1 MARRGRI
8 FLLLVLLAIVLVV
21 LVLLGFLPQ
30 DILRR
35 YVEKRL
41 QTGLGAGSSIGRMHT
56 VPGRLSTDVEDL
68 VIQGPTYRLIVPKAQ
83 VILEPGFLFGKA
95 LSFVSVVLDAPR
107 LEITP
112 ATTSDSSAVKQA
124 FIIRQ
129 LTVTNATVIYHLG
142 PNNQLTLSG
151 VSMRGAV
158 GEGALEVAATGGSW
172 QRETTVALGPVS
184 GRLRVSSRLDI
195 GIDTLQGDVLHSHVQ
210 VSGPL
215 GRIGALDPDLRLQA
229 RIDLRDLKAFGL
241 DADVSGRVTANGR
254 LTGLGESLVLDTK
267 IQGGTLKVSSWP
279 IDRIDAHLVH
289 KGGFDGR
296 TDVTLEADLLGGR
309 TDGMVRLQGHQ
320 TDADLKFAGLDVA
333 RLREPGVALG
343 WPQTGRL
350 GGTLSASGN
359 WRSTLQVKGSVET
372 AGIAAGDMAV
382 KAHLDAAGGVR
393 LQNRTVDLDF
403 DLKLSGTRPAAS
415 SLPRLRSAD
424 LVANGSAKGSWPP
437 PVDATIGGSLNVETA
452 KGAEAVPV
460 SGRVH
465 YAGGL
470 YSGNV
475 EARGLGA
482 TVTASAEGRGSVL
495 RRLEAQGT
503 SVELSLLRPEADGIA
518 NFHLTASGPI
528 DRLSGTA
535 NVDVPELVWN
545 EERVGPVTV
554 RLEGVLGLGQF
565 TFEAPELRVTGQG
578 TVDRQTLQATL
589 KLDQTEIER
598 IARLI
603 PLAQPMT
610 GVTSGT
616 ANVTLPL
623 SNPKAAVADA
633 RLDTLEL
640 VTSGITARATQP
652 VVASLRNRILEFTT
666 VQVEGNGV
674 TASASGRLGLDAAAP
689 IDAHFVFDADLART
703 PHPAD
708 LTVTG
713 AAHGDVTVNGTR
725 ERPRAFGE
733 VALSGITAQRSG
745 QTIVTLQDGR
755 LDLQGDVAVVQN
767 IRGTVGGGAV
777 ELTGTIPVAALLPA
791 ARAERFGLTP
801 GVEADLD
808 LHWQDVQAA
817 ALLELLRP
825 GPSAVQATLSGEARV
840 AGTAGS
846 WRDAHGELTLTP
858 TNVRVQDLEL
868 QVAPVT
874 ARLQAGHVTTDGL
887 VVTSAGSSFRAFGD
901 ADLRART
908 FQATGKGVLELRTLS
923 PLLQEASLTGLADV
937 DVIAGGPF

>member
-333 RLREPGVALG
+333 RLREQGVALG

-393 LQNRTVDLDF
+393 LQNRTVD
-403 DLKLSGTRPAAS
+403 
-415 SLPRLRSAD
+415 
-424 LVANGSAKGSWPP
+424 P
-437 PVDATIGGSLNVETA
+437 PVEATIGGSLNVETA

-554 RLEGVLGLGQF
+554 RLEGVLGRGQF

-578 TVDRQTLQATL
+578 TVDRQTLQTTL

-674 TASASGRLGLDAAAP
+674 TASASGRVGLDAAAP

-733 VALSGITAQRSG
+733 VALSGITAQRS
-745 QTIVTLQDGR
+745 
-755 LDLQGDVAVVQN
+755 
-767 IRGTVGGGAV
+767 
-777 ELTGTIPVAALLPA
+777 
-791 ARAERFGLTP
+791 AR
-801 GVEADLD
+801 
-808 LHWQDVQAA
+808 
-817 ALLELLRP
+817 
-825 GPSAVQATLSGEARV
+825 
-840 AGTAGS
+840 
-846 WRDAHGELTLTP
+846 
-858 TNVRVQDLEL
+858 
-868 QVAPVT
+868 
-874 ARLQAGHVTTDGL
+874 
-887 VVTSAGSSFRAFGD
+887 SS
-901 ADLRART
+901 
-908 FQATGKGVLELRTLS
+908 
-923 PLLQEASLTGLADV
+923 
-937 DVIAGGPF
+937 